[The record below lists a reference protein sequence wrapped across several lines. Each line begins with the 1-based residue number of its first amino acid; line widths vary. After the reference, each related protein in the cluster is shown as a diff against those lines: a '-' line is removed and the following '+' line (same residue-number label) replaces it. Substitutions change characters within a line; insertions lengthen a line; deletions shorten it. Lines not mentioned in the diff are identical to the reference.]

1 MAGTAGVAATPAA
14 PESVNYFALDSA
26 RRHIA
31 KAVDALSMNSLT
43 LERHAAD
50 VVHGLDDG
58 IAVGLRRAGMLGP
71 FRITLLGSASAIAT
85 HEWLLDIA
93 K

>member
-50 VVHGLDDG
+50 VVHGLDVG
-58 IAVGLRRAGMLGP
+58 IAVVRRADMLAP
-71 FRITLLGSASAIAT
+71 FRITLLGSASAFAT